1 MKEDI
6 SKSARQE
13 RGIDIWRNAKGLG
26 ILNYTMRFGK
36 SRIAQLVAERFF
48 TYNILGTAIVAV
60 PNDITCQNM
69 KLWFK
74 DMLDKTNISTV
85 NTLYSQLRNSSNA
98 VPIIETDLFIVDEI
112 HKFLTPSG
120 LYVLSNIKAHFKL
133 GLTGV
138 KLNKED
144 ELTLKKLGFP
154 IVDTI
159 TEQEALDN
167 GWISNFREYNL
178 AVELEDHDK
187 EKYARFS
194 QPIAETLEL
203 FKGLAKMINN
213 REGLHLFEDDFNLIM
228 AAFVGKSVIGKY
240 NQKTF
245 LKPDL
250 IRAIIAGNMGW
261 HKDLDISIPF
271 NAKRDAIW
279 NPNNIYERCKMFKSF
294 VAKRNLILVHNRVKI
309 NAVLEIIKS
318 NPVPTICFNES
329 TEMVEDITSLL
340 PGTAIAYHSNI
351 ETRHLVD
358 ERGELIL
365 DGKGNPKKFGKIAL
379 KKLAIQGMKDG
390 MFKYLITAKALDE
403 GLDIPNI
410 SQVITTAGSTNPTQ
424 YSQRNARGKT
434 VDIYNPNKVTTII
447 NIYVDDFVMPDG
459 IEIKSRDKQKLMLR
473 QSQSEN
479 EIIWITT
486 VKDISSTT
494 D

>member
-1 MKEDI
+1 MIEDK

-13 RGIDIWRNAKGLG
+13 QGINTWRNAKGLG
-26 ILNYTMRFGK
+26 TLNYTMRFGK
-36 SRIAQLVAERFF
+36 SRIAQIIATRFF
-48 TYNILGTAIVAV
+48 DNNTLGTAIVAV

-69 KLWFK
+69 KVWFK
-74 DMLDKTNISTV
+74 DILDKTNIQTV
-85 NTLYSQLRNSSNA
+85 NTLSNL
-98 VPIIETDLFIVDEI
+98 IGTSTIETDLFIVDEI
-112 HKFLTPSG
+112 HRFLTPNG
-120 LYVLSNIKAHFKL
+120 LKVLKSIKSHFKL

-138 KLNKED
+138 TLSKED
-144 ELTLKKLGFP
+144 ENTLKKLGFP
-154 IVDTI
+154 IIDTI
-159 TEQEALDN
+159 TEQEALN
-167 GWISNFREYNL
+167 NHWISNFSEYNL

-187 EKYARFS
+187 EKYAIFS
-194 QPIAETLEL
+194 QPITETLSL

-213 REGLHLFEDDFNLIM
+213 REHLHLFEDDFNLIM
-228 AAFVGKSVIGKY
+228 AAFVGKSVVGKY

-250 IRAIIAGNMGW
+250 VRAIIAGNMGW
-261 HKDLDISIPF
+261 HKDLDLSIPF
-271 NAKRDAIW
+271 NSKRDAIW
-279 NPNNIYERCKMFKSF
+279 NPNNIYERCKTFKQF
-294 VAKRNLILVHNRVKI
+294 VIKRNLILVHNRVKI
-309 NAVLEIIKS
+309 NAVLEIIKA

-358 ERGELIL
+358 SDGQLVL
-365 DGKGNPKKFGKIAL
+365 DSKGNPKKFGKIAL
-379 KKLAIQGMKDG
+379 KKLAISGMKDG

-410 SQVITTAGSTNPTQ
+410 SQVITTAGSTNPVQ

-434 VDIYNPNKVTTII
+434 VDVYDPNKVTNII
-447 NIYVDDFVMPDG
+447 NIYIDDFIMPDG
-459 IEIKSRDKQKLMLR
+459 TEIKSRDKQKLMLR

-479 EIIWITT
+479 EIVWITA
-486 VKDISSTT
+486 VKDISLTA